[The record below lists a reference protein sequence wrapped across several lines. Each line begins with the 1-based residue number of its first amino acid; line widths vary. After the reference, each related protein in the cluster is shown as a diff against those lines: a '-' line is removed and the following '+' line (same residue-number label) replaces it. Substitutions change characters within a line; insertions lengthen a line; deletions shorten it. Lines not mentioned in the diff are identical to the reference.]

1 LGFYTDDFSNVRN
14 SNLTPEI
21 PSSQLGHDLSP
32 LHWNAARGQEEG
44 KTKIMLIKET
54 KKAPPG
60 RCLWF
65 DAFGLV
71 LNYRAAV

>member
-1 LGFYTDDFSNVRN
+1 MIVKAICTTGFRIDAMMVR
-14 SNLTPEI
+14 T
-21 PSSQLGHDLSP
+21 SS
-32 LHWNAARGQEEG
+32 ARGHEEG
-44 KTKIMLIKET
+44 KTKTMLIEET

-65 DAFGLV
+65 DDFCLV